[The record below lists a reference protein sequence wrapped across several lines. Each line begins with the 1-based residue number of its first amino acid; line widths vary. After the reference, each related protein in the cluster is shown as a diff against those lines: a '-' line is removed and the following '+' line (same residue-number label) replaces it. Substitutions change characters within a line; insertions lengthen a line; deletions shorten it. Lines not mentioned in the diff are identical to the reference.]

1 MAFTGDSLDSCDRMS
16 WDPAWKE
23 LTCHFPLYELTLHAS
38 LLYKHAKGMRRSLPE
53 NRKLDWFLPFFFPYI
68 KLGLH
73 AYTYMYAYL
82 PSGKGH
88 MEPMEAHFWQRDKP
102 ELGITFGVSNRPE
115 VMKWS
120 WWKVPWH
127 PLLTNVLPATGPV
140 LFPQA
145 VSLGLLFLPFVC
157 LLTPLHSSF
166 LLQHRKSSH
175 LKFQMT
181 WLQ

>member
-1 MAFTGDSLDSCDRMS
+1 MAFTGDSLDSCDRMR

-102 ELGITFGVSNRPE
+102 ELGITFAVSNRPE

-166 LLQHRKSSH
+166 LHQHRKSSH
-175 LKFQMT
+175 SKFQMT